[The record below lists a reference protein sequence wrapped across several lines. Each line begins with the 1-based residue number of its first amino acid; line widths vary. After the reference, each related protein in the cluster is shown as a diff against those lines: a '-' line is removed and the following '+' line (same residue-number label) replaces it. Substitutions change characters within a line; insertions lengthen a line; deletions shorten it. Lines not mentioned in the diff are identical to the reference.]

1 VRANW
6 LLKLS
11 FEQSLIITKEGPQ
24 RHIESVIGGANQIS
38 QRPVPI
44 SAFIVRARREALGV
58 PVGSRDRQ
66 LCACPFLTVTNGGY
80 GAVKKGGI
88 SKSLES

>member
-58 PVGSRDRQ
+58 PVGPRDRPP
-66 LCACPFLTVTNGGY
+66 CAPFLTVTNGGY